1 MIYNGP
7 LGQNS
12 SKVIEYF
19 ENISGVTK
27 IRTNYNPATWML
39 EVTSASSELELGI
52 DFAEFYKKSTLH
64 GYNKEL
70 VEHFSSPAPGSKDL
84 DFPTHYP
91 QNGWKQFKA
100 CLWKQFWS
108 YWRSPSYN
116 LMRIIFT
123 FIAYV
128 LLGVL
133 FWDQANKIKNQQNLF
148 TILGSMFSA
157 VMLCGINNA
166 SSVLPYVSTKRA
178 VYYRERF
185 AGMYASWAYPLSQA
199 VVEIPFVFV
208 QALVFTV
215 ITYPMMGYYGSVY
228 KVFWYMYTMFC
239 SMLYFNY
246 LGMMLIAITPSFLV
260 AAVLQS
266 AFYTLFNNLLVGFM
280 IPLPRI
286 PKWWIWLCYITPTS

>member
-1 MIYNGP
+1 M
-7 LGQNS
+7 
-12 SKVIEYF
+12 F
-19 ENISGVTK
+19 D
-27 IRTNYNPATWML
+27 R
-39 EVTSASSELELGI
+39 
-52 DFAEFYKKSTLH
+52 
-64 GYNKEL
+64 
-70 VEHFSSPAPGSKDL
+70 
-84 DFPTHYP
+84 
-91 QNGWKQFKA
+91 
-100 CLWKQFWS
+100 
-108 YWRSPSYN
+108 
-116 LMRIIFT
+116 
-123 FIAYV
+123 
-128 LLGVL
+128 
-133 FWDQANKIKNQQNLF
+133 KNQQNLF